1 MSSYIAYLQPMIL
14 FFYQCCCPHPKVHLL
29 TTFRHQKLSQ
39 CHIPNVI
46 DFILDLYQQHPELLC
61 QTHDILTHH
70 LFIHCTMLNLPPMIP
85 CVVLQNRFCMV
96 STKFIP
102 VPTSIYPSSPVSIGE
117 INYENPEEQVAE
129 WLESNK
135 LGGHRARV
143 SWNLFIM
150 SGTNLQILNDAYVH
164 ALFLH
169 CL

>member
-70 LFIHCTMLNLPPMIP
+70 LFIHCTMLNLPPMIH
-85 CVVLQNRFCMV
+85 VLCSKIDFAWSQQNSFLCQHPFIHLLLSPLVKSIMRILKSKLLSGLSLTSLVGTGPGSAGTCLSCLV
-96 STKFIP
+96 LTYKF
-102 VPTSIYPSSPVSIGE
+102 
-117 INYENPEEQVAE
+117 
-129 WLESNK
+129 
-135 LGGHRARV
+135 
-143 SWNLFIM
+143 
-150 SGTNLQILNDAYVH
+150 
-164 ALFLH
+164 
-169 CL
+169 